1 MKKTN
6 TFTNI
11 AMFVLFAAMLVY
23 LGVYLFRST
32 QQSYATA
39 PAVLVTVSESGQAS
53 GIVVREEQV
62 IASDKEF
69 LSLSVD
75 DGKEVARG
83 GEIAI
88 GVDSKAALDSAS
100 RARELKKEIAYVSS
114 LLARAGSAS
123 GASDRDSDVRSA
135 ILQLNAAVSAG
146 STSEL
151 DDLCMD
157 LSSLLFGSAT
167 GTVSQGDL
175 DALNAELHQLENA
188 GAGRGSITAPAAG
201 LFTST
206 TDGYESLTPDML
218 ENLTP
223 DGVNALERTTA
234 ATPADAIGKLVTAK
248 KWYFASVMNKADA
261 DRLNLNGS
269 ASLDFPQHY
278 NGTVSATVLSKSEP
292 DSSGK
297 VAVVFA
303 CNAAL
308 ADTLADTLA
317 MRKTTADVVY
327 SEHTGLRV
335 PLKAVHMD
343 DDGQSYV
350 YVVTAAQLEKKPI
363 EIIYQ
368 TDDYCLVAQ
377 STESNALRAGNEI
390 VVTGKGLSNGQVV
403 K

>member
-100 RARELKKEIAYVSS
+100 RARELKKEITYVSS
-114 LLARAGSAS
+114 LLSRAGSAS

-151 DDLCMD
+151 DDICLD
-157 LSSLLFGSAT
+157 LSSLLFGST
-167 GTVSQGDL
+167 SGSISQGDL

-201 LFTST
+201 LFTSM

-223 DGVNALERTTA
+223 DGVDTLERTAPTKTA
-234 ATPADAIGKLVTAK
+234 SAIGKLVTAK

-278 NGTVSATVLSKSEP
+278 NGTVSATVMSKSEP

-303 CNAAL
+303 CNAA
-308 ADTLADTLA
+308 LADTLA

-377 STESNALRAGNEI
+377 STESNALCAGNEI